1 MHWSALIP
9 DHDTMPTHL
18 GRGAIGRNH
27 EFDTI
32 LGQDPLQ
39 ELEEGLRGWG
49 SWVLLWVS
57 GCWDAWSSPVDGG
70 ERGTVKRRIV
80 RYHTSTAEGVDNLVG
95 LLLVIKIPGLFE
107 RPRRCGLG
115 ALFLLAEIKAIEHK
129 DAGDA
134 EAVESLYF
142 LLDVGSQG
150 EREAAECAQ
159 EGFAG

>member
-1 MHWSALIP
+1 MHWSDLIP
-9 DHDTMPTHL
+9 SHGTMATHL
-18 GRGAIGRNH
+18 SRGAVGCDH

-49 SWVLLWVS
+49 SWVLLRVS

-70 ERGTVKRRIV
+70 ERGTADRKKRRII
-80 RYHTSTAEGVDNLVG
+80 RYHTSTAEGVDNLIG

-115 ALFLLAEIKAIEHK
+115 ALFLLAEIKAIEYK

-134 EAVESLYF
+134 DALESL
-142 LLDVGSQG
+142 
-150 EREAAECAQ
+150 
-159 EGFAG
+159 